1 MYWTKCD
8 VWAQKFKNLY
18 SHPMQTHEKNIIHI
32 ILNILYWNNKS
43 VTMTSKKLP
52 TDCGLPDIFFIIV
65 QLLEKITALF
75 FATTEHSRT
84 RHYGDVIMSPIESQI
99 TSLRIV
105 YSIVCSG
112 TDQWNIKAP
121 RHWPFRGEFTGNA
134 ENVSIWWRHH
144 DIYTHSRTQAC
155 M

>member
-43 VTMTSKKLP
+43 VTMTSKKITPWLWP
-52 TDCGLPDIFFIIV
+52 ARYIFHNSSIIR
-65 QLLEKITALF
+65 KSYRTI

-84 RHYGDVIMSPIESQI
+84 RHNGDVIMSPIASQI
-99 TSLRIV
+99 TSPRIV

-112 TDQWNIKAP
+112 TGQRNIKAP
-121 RHWPFRGEFTGNA
+121 RHWPLRGEFTGNA
-134 ENVSIWWRHH
+134 ENFSIWWRHH
-144 DIYTHSRTQAC
+144 DIYTHSRTQAY